1 MPKLSNTNILK
12 KQILVALEKSLG
24 IVTTACKNVGI
35 ARVTFYEWLK
45 KDEKFRM
52 SVEKIEDIVL
62 DFAESQLHKKISE
75 GDTASI
81 IVYLKT
87 KGKQRGYIERQEFKH
102 SFDPVKEIE
111 IKENYYEIKPS
122 NNKDIQKKQRK

>member
-45 KDEKFRM
+45 KDEEFRK
-52 SVEKIEDIVL
+52 SVEKIEEIVL

-75 GDTASI
+75 GDTSSI
-81 IVYLKT
+81 IFYLKT
-87 KGKQRGYIERQEFKH
+87 KGKQRGYIERQEFRH
-102 SFDPVKEIE
+102 TFDPVKEIE
-111 IKENYYEIKPS
+111 IKENYYEIKPP
-122 NNKDIQKKQRK
+122 NNEDIQEEQGE